1 MIRRRC
7 SGARSAVDPTEG
19 GVVGG
24 GGEEEPGGRAGA
36 GVGGGETEARA
47 VGEVGLAVE
56 TPSHVRLGDGEG
68 RMNGAR
74 KRRLFWLV
82 FLPPLFSL

>member
-1 MIRRRC
+1 
-7 SGARSAVDPTEG
+7 
-19 GVVGG
+19 
-24 GGEEEPGGRAGA
+24 
-36 GVGGGETEARA
+36 
-47 VGEVGLAVE
+47 
-56 TPSHVRLGDGEG
+56 VRLGDGEG